1 MSLFRRRKKPQQGAG
16 GIPRPSSHRDY
27 DARSMNE
34 YLRDVPVAD
43 QPIAIIHWLIDD
55 E

>member
-1 MSLFRRRKKPQQGAG
+1 MSLFRRKVKGAG
-16 GIPRPSSHRDY
+16 KHPRPSSRRDY

-34 YLRDVPVAD
+34 YLEDVPVHE

-55 E
+55 D

>member
-1 MSLFRRRKKPQQGAG
+1 MSLFRRRKKTLKGAG
-16 GIPRPSSHRDY
+16 NNPRPSSHRDY

-34 YLRDVPVAD
+34 YLKDVPVAD